1 MRPDA
6 DIFSDLFVLEMAN
19 NHYGRV
25 ERGLKIIRDYGAVVR
40 KHGVKAAIK
49 LQFRDVDRFI
59 HPDYRGNTNIRYISK
74 TESTKLTE
82 AEFTQLV
89 EAVKA
94 EGCIPMATPFDESSV
109 DLCVTFDMP
118 VIKIASSDAND
129 WPLLEKVARTARPVI
144 VSSGGCSEGE
154 LDATVAFFSERNI
167 PLAINHCVSIY
178 PSDDDQLELNQIDYL
193 RQRYPGRVIG
203 FSTHEQ
209 ATWDASMFMSYAKGA
224 RTWERHIDI
233 DWEDMPV
240 SPYCSLPHQVDAWFA
255 AYTKAREMCGGSA
268 AFRRATPMQEV
279 EYLNALL
286 RGVYAKRDLPAGHR
300 VTLESFASDFYLAIP
315 LRRGQL
321 SCREHLD
328 GLVLREGMMSDSA
341 LTLDTVDE
349 RTTSDEGRKRMIM
362 ARGL

>member
-1 MRPDA
+1 MRIDA
-6 DIFSDLFVLEMAN
+6 DIFSDLFVLELAN
-19 NHYGRV
+19 NHYGRL

-59 HPDYRGNTNIRYISK
+59 HPDFKGNTNIRYICK

-82 AEFTQLV
+82 VEFGLLV

-94 EGCIPMATPFDESSV
+94 EGCIPMATPFDERSV
-109 DLCVTFDMP
+109 DLCVAFDMP

-129 WPLLEKVARTARPVI
+129 WPLLEKIAATRRPVI
-144 VSSGGCSEGE
+144 VSSGGCSETE
-154 LDATVAFFSERNI
+154 LDATVAFFRDRAI

-193 RQRYPGRVIG
+193 KRRYPDHVVG

-209 ATWDASMFMSYAKGA
+209 ASWDASMFMSYAKGA

-233 DWEDMPV
+233 DWEGMPV
-240 SPYCSLPHQVDAWFA
+240 SPYCSLPHQIDAWFA
-255 AYTKAREMCGGSA
+255 AYTKAREMCGGPA
-268 AFRRATPMQEV
+268 EYRRATPMQEV

-286 RGVYAKRDLPAGHR
+286 RGVYARRDLPAGHR
-300 VTLESFASDFYLAIP
+300 VTPENFAEDFYLAIP

-328 GLVLREGMMSDSA
+328 GLVLRQDVKSDGA
-341 LTLDTVDE
+341 LTLETVDE
-349 RTTSDEGRKRMIM
+349 SVADEGRKQMIRG
-362 ARGL
+362 RGL